1 MAVQRVRW
9 VHVSDVQ
16 DARNVQVQGVR
27 VVGCGMK
34 YQQKTFSVNVGDT
47 EEYRRNYDRIFR
59 KKKRVT
65 KSVSARKQDG

>member
-1 MAVQRVRW
+1 
-9 VHVSDVQ
+9 
-16 DARNVQVQGVR
+16 
-27 VVGCGMK
+27 MK